1 MHEKGGKGRLIC
13 RMRLLERA
21 ADASGGGAWEKGALP
36 PTPKANGGIRPENG
50 GIRPEKGLT
59 LLENCDSIQL
69 ARLSPER
76 ARPISSVGRALDF

>member
-13 RMRLLERA
+13 RMRRLERA

-36 PTPKANGGIRPENG
+36 PTPKANG